1 MTVHTS
7 HKTHDRFATRA
18 LDPSLSQSIHNKP
31 KYHLRAGLQ
40 YLFYDGS
47 KLTSDRA
54 YAWSG
59 TVEQARHA
67 RKRFDAAAGCKIR
80 AVTAIPQHQEED
92 AL

>member
-1 MTVHTS
+1 MSIAMS
-7 HKTHDRFATRA
+7 HKTHDRFATRDLQSA
-18 LDPSLSQSIHNKP
+18 LSQSIHNKP

-59 TVEQARHA
+59 TVEQARVA

-80 AVTAIPQHQEED
+80 AVQAIPQHSDLE
-92 AL
+92 A